1 MDIILIRHGTKIPTS
16 PDKDA
21 PLAPEGLA
29 EIDRLKERMT
39 RLEITPAV
47 YLTSKYKRARQT
59 AERLVSDASLI
70 HMLDALTPDTD
81 TFRSDAQHIL
91 TSISAE
97 AQKQNIDLN
106 QQAVIA
112 LVGHEP
118 QLSTLLRY
126 MTSKSEIGKGSG
138 VPVKAASFDALIKG
152 KGTL

>member
-29 EIDRLKERMT
+29 EIDHLKERMT
-39 RLEITPAV
+39 RLGINPAV
-47 YLTSKYKRARQT
+47 YLTSKYKRAKQT
-59 AERLVSDASLI
+59 AERLAFDASLI
-70 HMLDALTPDTD
+70 HTLNALTPDTD
-81 TFRSDAQHIL
+81 TFSSDAQHML

-97 AQKQNIDLN
+97 AKKQNIDLN

-112 LVGHEP
+112 IVGHEP

-126 MTSKSEIGKGSG
+126 MTSKLEIGKGSG
-138 VPVKAASFDALIKG
+138 VPVKADSFDALIKG